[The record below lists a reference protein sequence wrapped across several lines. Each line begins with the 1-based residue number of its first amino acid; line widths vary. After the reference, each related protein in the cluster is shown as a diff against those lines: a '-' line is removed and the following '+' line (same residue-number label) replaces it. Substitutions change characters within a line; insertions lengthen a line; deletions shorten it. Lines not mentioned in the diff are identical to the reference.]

1 MLSVY
6 PSRGDRELP
15 FVPFSRGAACSR
27 SRAADERQLYFRA
40 PPSRSQT
47 STRCVDALRERDD
60 VCDRVMEIPLMSL
73 FYHLSSRSS
82 TPLALVEPLSRS
94 TSPSRARRAPLVLV
108 RDERRRPAL
117 LFSFHRAPVWNILDN
132 YVGRGI
138 LAASAVVVNICV
150 FTAGHNAGT
159 TLYDGIPAEAVE
171 LMHRLRVVTLNALGN
186 PKKVGGFGG
195 GVREWIKKHLR
206 PNRRALWT
214 TFKGEIDDACVHLCM
229 FTSITKKNFVRS
241 NWFERF
247 DHLVQF
253 ISGKR
258 GAGARLKQV
267 LTKDGKYDEALAKR
281 MEEDHREL
289 CRKNAALTGFGGKY
303 ETEKQKNA
311 RDPAA
316 PGFAGFGGP
325 KETEEQKNAR
335 ALNGYGS
342 KNETEK
348 QKNTRF
354 GSKNETEKQKN
365 TRFGSKNETEKQ
377 KNTRFGSK
385 NETEKQKNTRFGGKN
400 ETEKQKNTRFGGKN
414 ETEKQKNA
422 HALNGFG
429 SKNETEKQR
438 NARALHGLTANL
450 GNVGSY
456 GRPTV
461 CRDETSPPVRSAACA
476 AATSAPVVLSR

>member
-82 TPLALVEPLSRS
+82 TPLALVKPLSRS

-247 DHLVQF
+247 GHLVQF

-303 ETEKQKNA
+303 ETEKQ
-311 RDPAA
+311 R
-316 PGFAGFGGP
+316 
-325 KETEEQKNAR
+325 NAR
-335 ALNGYGS
+335 ALNC
-342 KNETEK
+342 
-348 QKNTRF
+348 F
-354 GSKNETEKQKN
+354 GSKNETEKQRN
-365 TRFGSKNETEKQ
+365 ARALNCALHGFGS
-377 KNTRFGSK
+377 
-385 NETEKQKNTRFGGKN
+385 
-400 ETEKQKNTRFGGKN
+400 KN

-438 NARALHGLTANL
+438 NATSNL
-450 GNVGSY
+450 GNVGSRTTDGVQ
-456 GRPTV
+456 GRNVPPGAKCRV
-461 CRDETSPPVRSAACA
+461 CGCDIGTGRALTLSVGVSNLRPCGSYFCA
-476 AATSAPVVLSR
+476 GKCNKAIYFNIDRLKEMITKCNEHQPLQGGVTGFVESFAKLWFKKKKEKKPKGKEKK

>member
-1 MLSVY
+1 
-6 PSRGDRELP
+6 
-15 FVPFSRGAACSR
+15 
-27 SRAADERQLYFRA
+27 
-40 PPSRSQT
+40 
-47 STRCVDALRERDD
+47 
-60 VCDRVMEIPLMSL
+60 
-73 FYHLSSRSS
+73 
-82 TPLALVEPLSRS
+82 
-94 TSPSRARRAPLVLV
+94 VLV

-303 ETEKQKNA
+303 ETEKQ
-311 RDPAA
+311 
-316 PGFAGFGGP
+316 
-325 KETEEQKNAR
+325 
-335 ALNGYGS
+335 
-342 KNETEK
+342 
-348 QKNTRF
+348 
-354 GSKNETEKQKN
+354 
-365 TRFGSKNETEKQ
+365 
-377 KNTRFGSK
+377 
-385 NETEKQKNTRFGGKN
+385 
-400 ETEKQKNTRFGGKN
+400 
-414 ETEKQKNA
+414 
-422 HALNGFG
+422 
-429 SKNETEKQR
+429 R

-450 GNVGSY
+450 GNVGSRTTDGVQ
-456 GRPTV
+456 GRNVPPGAK
-461 CRDETSPPVRSAACA
+461 CRACGCDIGTGRA
-476 AATSAPVVLSR
+476 LRLIVGVHNLRPCGSYFCAGKCNKAIYFNIDRLKEIITKCNEHQPLQGGVTGFVESFAKLWFKKKKEKKPKGKEKK

>member
-1 MLSVY
+1 M
-6 PSRGDRELP
+6 
-15 FVPFSRGAACSR
+15 
-27 SRAADERQLYFRA
+27 
-40 PPSRSQT
+40 
-47 STRCVDALRERDD
+47 
-60 VCDRVMEIPLMSL
+60 
-73 FYHLSSRSS
+73 
-82 TPLALVEPLSRS
+82 
-94 TSPSRARRAPLVLV
+94 
-108 RDERRRPAL
+108 
-117 LFSFHRAPVWNILDN
+117 FSFHRAPVWNILDN

-303 ETEKQKNA
+303 ETEKQ
-311 RDPAA
+311 R
-316 PGFAGFGGP
+316 
-325 KETEEQKNAR
+325 NAR
-335 ALNGYGS
+335 ALNG
-342 KNETEK
+342 
-348 QKNTRF
+348 F
-354 GSKNETEKQKN
+354 GSKNETEKQRN
-365 TRFGSKNETEKQ
+365 ARALHGFGSKNETV
-377 KNTRFGSK
+377 
-385 NETEKQKNTRFGGKN
+385 
-400 ETEKQKNTRFGGKN
+400 
-414 ETEKQKNA
+414 KQKNA
-422 HALNGFG
+422 RFG

-450 GNVGSY
+450 GNVGSRTTDGVQ
-456 GRPTV
+456 GRNVPPGAKCRV
-461 CRDETSPPVRSAACA
+461 CGCDIGTGRAL
-476 AATSAPVVLSR
+476 VLSVGVSNLRPCGSYFCAGKCNKAIYFNIDRLKEIITKCNEHQPLQGGVTGFVESFAKLWFKKKKEKKPKGKEKK

>member
-94 TSPSRARRAPLVLV
+94 TGPSRARRAPLVLV

-247 DHLVQF
+247 GHLVQF

-311 RDPAA
+311 
-316 PGFAGFGGP
+316 
-325 KETEEQKNAR
+325 
-335 ALNGYGS
+335 
-342 KNETEK
+342 
-348 QKNTRF
+348 
-354 GSKNETEKQKN
+354 
-365 TRFGSKNETEKQ
+365 
-377 KNTRFGSK
+377 
-385 NETEKQKNTRFGGKN
+385 
-400 ETEKQKNTRFGGKN
+400 
-414 ETEKQKNA
+414 

-438 NARALHGLTANL
+438 NATSNL
-450 GNVGSY
+450 GNVGSRTTDGVQ
-456 GRPTV
+456 GRNVPPGAKCRV
-461 CRDETSPPVRSAACA
+461 CGCDIGTGRAL
-476 AATSAPVVLSR
+476 VLSVGVSNLRPCGSYFCAGKCNKPIYFNIDRLKEIITKCNEHQPLQGGVTGFVESFAKLWFKKKKEKKPKGKEKK

>member
-1 MLSVY
+1 MRTVLGRAVVGAPSDDDDARRRRATAHSPSRAPSFLMLSVY

-82 TPLALVEPLSRS
+82 TPLALDEPLSRS
-94 TSPSRARRAPLVLV
+94 SSPSRARRAPLVLV

-311 RDPAA
+311 RV
-316 PGFAGFGGP
+316 
-325 KETEEQKNAR
+325 
-335 ALNGYGS
+335 L
-342 KNETEK
+342 
-348 QKNTRF
+348 
-354 GSKNETEKQKN
+354 
-365 TRFGSKNETEKQ
+365 
-377 KNTRFGSK
+377 
-385 NETEKQKNTRFGGKN
+385 
-400 ETEKQKNTRFGGKN
+400 
-414 ETEKQKNA
+414 
-422 HALNGFG
+422 HA
-429 SKNETEKQR
+429 
-438 NARALHGLTANL
+438 LTANL
-450 GNVGSY
+450 GNFGSRTTDGVQGRNVPPGAKCRVCGCDIGTGRALVLSVGVSNLRPCGSY
-456 GRPTV
+456 F
-461 CRDETSPPVRSAACA
+461 CA
-476 AATSAPVVLSR
+476 GKCNKDIYFNIDRLKEMITKCNEHQPLQGGVTGFVESFAKLWFKKKKEKKPKGKEKK

>member
-186 PKKVGGFGG
+186 PKKVGGFGS

-303 ETEKQKNA
+303 ETEKQ
-311 RDPAA
+311 
-316 PGFAGFGGP
+316 
-325 KETEEQKNAR
+325 
-335 ALNGYGS
+335 
-342 KNETEK
+342 
-348 QKNTRF
+348 
-354 GSKNETEKQKN
+354 
-365 TRFGSKNETEKQ
+365 
-377 KNTRFGSK
+377 
-385 NETEKQKNTRFGGKN
+385 
-400 ETEKQKNTRFGGKN
+400 
-414 ETEKQKNA
+414 
-422 HALNGFG
+422 
-429 SKNETEKQR
+429 R
-438 NARALHGLTANL
+438 NARVLHGLTANL
-450 GNVGSY
+450 GNVGSRTTDGVQ
-456 GRPTV
+456 GRNVPPGAKCRV
-461 CRDETSPPVRSAACA
+461 CGCDIGTGRAL
-476 AATSAPVVLSR
+476 VLSVGVSNLRPCGSYFCAGKCNKPIYFNIDRLKEIITKCNEHQPLQGGVTGFVESFAKLWFKKKKEKKPKGKEKK